1 VSVKSNSLPQSRPDP
16 KAVYDYADRFHLT
29 EFFLR
34 NKLQITDAEFKTIQ
48 IPGMV
53 LCAFTAE
60 LYLMM
65 TPVARTYSL
74 IGSTSAALAGSRL
87 SNVPGHVLDLGE
99 DGAEL
104 WVSRR
109 GMSH

>member
-1 VSVKSNSLPQSRPDP
+1 MRMTLCRRALSGSGV
-16 KAVYDYADRFHLT
+16 HLA
-29 EFFLR
+29 R
-34 NKLQITDAEFKTIQ
+34 RRSPA
-48 IPGMV
+48 
-53 LCAFTAE
+53 AS
-60 LYLMM
+60 

-74 IGSTSAALAGSRL
+74 IGSTSAVWRSALAGSRL
-87 SNVPGHVLDLGE
+87 SNVPGHLLVLDLGE